1 MDPQGCLGK
10 TWRMTPA
17 LGRGRRAFD
26 KHSWGSAYT
35 ELLAADREASL
46 GPQDLDRLAV
56 AAYLTGRD
64 VECGELWARAFKEYL
79 RVGDAPRAARSA
91 FWLALGLM
99 LQGEMARGG
108 GWLMRG
114 QRLLDEA
121 GTECAEQGL
130 LLLPLALES
139 LGHGDGLA
147 AFATCSE
154 MAKIGERFGDPDVTA
169 FGRLGRGQALIAQG
183 DTAAGVALLDETLV
197 DVTAGEPSPI
207 VVGIVYCAVILELN
221 KIFDV
226 GRAREWTAAL
236 SRWCESQPDLVPYR
250 GQCLVHR
257 AQIMQLRGEWSDAVV
272 EAQRACE
279 RLAGNPAAGDAH
291 YEHAELLRLRG
302 ALAKAED
309 AYRAANKCGRDPQ
322 PGLALLRLAQGQTD
336 VAVGTIRRVLGAAQG
351 AVNRARMLG
360 AVVEIMLAADD
371 LTAARQASDELT
383 AIARAIDAPLLHA
396 VSAHA
401 AGAVL
406 LAEGNAGAAC
416 ATLRRALGAWREL
429 EVPYEAARAR
439 VLLGLACRAV
449 GDDDTAE
456 MELDAARSVF
466 ERLGAAPD
474 LARAQD
480 LSRTAGARPP
490 GGLSG
495 REAEVLALL
504 ATGKTNREI
513 AKALFISEHTVR
525 RHLQNI
531 FTKLG
536 VSTRAAA
543 TAFAFQHD
551 LV

>member
-1 MDPQGCLGK
+1 MSQ
-10 TWRMTPA
+10 A
-17 LGRGRRAFD
+17 LEGGRRAFEEQAW
-26 KHSWGSAYT
+26 SSAYT
-35 ELLAADREASL
+35 ALLAADREASL

-64 VECGELWARAFKEYL
+64 VECGELWARAFNEYQQ
-79 RVGDAPRAARSA
+79 VGNAPRAARAA

-99 LQGEMARGG
+99 LQGEMARAG
-108 GWLMRG
+108 GWLMRA
-114 QRLLDEA
+114 QRLLDDA
-121 GTECAEQGL
+121 GSDCAEQGL
-130 LLLPLALES
+130 LLLPLALAN
-139 LGHGDGLA
+139 LGQGDGPA
-147 AFATCSE
+147 AFATFSE
-154 MAKIGERFGDPDVTA
+154 MARIGERFGDPDVTA
-169 FGRLGRGQALIAQG
+169 IGKLGRGQALIAQG
-183 DTAAGVALLDETLV
+183 DTRAGVALLDETMV

-221 KIFDV
+221 AIFDV
-226 GRAREWTAAL
+226 GRAQEWTVAL

-257 AQIMQLRGEWSDAVV
+257 AQIMQLRGDWSNAVE
-272 EAQRACE
+272 EARRACE

-302 ALAKAED
+302 ALAEAED
-309 AYRAANKCGRDPQ
+309 AYRAASKCGRDPQ

-336 VAVGTIRRVLGAAQG
+336 AAAGTIRRVVDAAQG
-351 AVNRARMLG
+351 SVNRARMLG
-360 AVVEIMLAADD
+360 AFVEIMLAADD

-383 AIARAIDAPLLHA
+383 AIAREIDAPLLHA

-406 LAEGNAGAAC
+406 LAGGNAVAAC
-416 ATLRRALGAWREL
+416 TALRRALGQWREL

-439 VLLGLACRAV
+439 VLIGLACRAV

-456 MELDAARSVF
+456 MELDAARSLF
-466 ERLGAAPD
+466 ERLGAATD

-495 REAEVLALL
+495 REAQVLALL
-504 ATGKTNREI
+504 ATGRTNREI
-513 AKALFISEHTVR
+513 AEALFISEHTVR

-551 LV
+551 LA